1 VKQCSDSIEARF
13 TARHQKSID
22 LCGDVRD
29 KKILNIG
36 CYNGWFEQVMI
47 KKRAREV
54 IGIDTNKKFVK
65 IAQKHVPQVKF
76 LKMSALNL
84 NFPQNYFDLITIFDV
99 IEHLPKN
106 TEARCLQ
113 EIDKVLKSKGRLIVS
128 TPNNHFLAKIFDPA
142 WYLGHRHYSEQQLTN
157 LLKKEGFSVT
167 KTEQKGGFY
176 EITSMLLLYFFK
188 WVLRLEIPFKDWF
201 EKKREEEYLGKRK
214 GYVTIFLRG
223 RKH

>member
-1 VKQCSDSIEARF
+1 MKRYSDSIEARF

-22 LCGDVRD
+22 LCGDVGG

-36 CYNGWFEQVMI
+36 CYNGWFEQAMI
-47 KKRAREV
+47 KKGAREV
-54 IGIDTNKKFVK
+54 VGIDTNKKFIK
-65 IAQKHVPQVKF
+65 IAQNNVPEAEF
-76 LKMSALNL
+76 LKISTLSL
-84 NFPQNYFDLITIFDV
+84 NFPKNQFDLVTIFDV

-106 TEARCLQ
+106 TEVQCFQ
-113 EIDKVLKSKGRLIVS
+113 KIHKVLKPKGRVIIS
-128 TPNNHFLAKIFDPA
+128 TPNNHLLARILDPA
-142 WYLGHRHYSEQQLTN
+142 WYLGHRHYSDQQLTN
-157 LLKKEGFSVT
+157 LLKKEDFLVI

-214 GYVTIFLRG
+214 GCVTLFISAK
-223 RKH
+223 KH